1 MNPQIVIRIL
11 ALLTLSSNVLVAL
24 YFIFLIVSRLG
35 FGKKLFKKLNIL
47 LDKRAIIF
55 AFIVALT
62 ATSGSL
68 YLSEVALFEPCV
80 FCWYQRILM
89 YPLVFIL
96 GVALLK
102 KRKDVWNYVL
112 PISVFGLI
120 LASYHYKIQI
130 SPNVLI
136 PCKTVGFSISCS
148 ERFFTHFGYITI
160 PWMSL
165 SAFTL
170 VTILMF
176 IMRKFSNRE

>member
-1 MNPQIVIRIL
+1 MNPQIVIRTL
-11 ALLTLSSNVLVAL
+11 ALLTLTSNVLVVL
-24 YFIFLIVSRLG
+24 YFIFLIVSRFN
-35 FGKKLFKKLNIL
+35 FGKKLFKELNSFL
-47 LDKRAIIF
+47 NKKSVIF

-68 YLSEVALFEPCV
+68 FLSEVALFEPCV

-96 GVALLK
+96 GVALWK

-112 PISVFGLI
+112 PISFFGLI

-130 SPNVLI
+130 SPDALI
-136 PCKTVGFSISCS
+136 PCRTVGFSISCS
-148 ERFFTHFGYITI
+148 ERFFTYFGYITI

-165 SAFTL
+165 SAFLLITMFM
-170 VTILMF
+170 VILKK
-176 IMRKFSNRE
+176 KF